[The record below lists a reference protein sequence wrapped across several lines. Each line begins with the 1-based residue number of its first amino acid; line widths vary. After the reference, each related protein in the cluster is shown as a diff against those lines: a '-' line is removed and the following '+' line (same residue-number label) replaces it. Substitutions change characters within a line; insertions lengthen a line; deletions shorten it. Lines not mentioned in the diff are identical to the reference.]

1 MLSEKFGEE
10 WKRNYEYLEEQR
22 KKALEYLGDKWILNG
37 GAYTTKLKVLSNEN
51 KNPQS

>member
-22 KKALEYLGDKWILNG
+22 KKALEYLGNKWILSG
-37 GAYTTKLKVLSNEN
+37 GAYTSKLKVLSNEN